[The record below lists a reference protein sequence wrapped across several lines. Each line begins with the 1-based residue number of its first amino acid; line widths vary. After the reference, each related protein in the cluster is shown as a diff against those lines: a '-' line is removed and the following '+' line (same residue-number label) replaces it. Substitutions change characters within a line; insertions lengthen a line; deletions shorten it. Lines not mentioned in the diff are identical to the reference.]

1 MSAPRD
7 ALAARLAA
15 VALVTVAL
23 PAAALAAPG
32 PAPPLR
38 VLVDGDVDDAAAVR
52 EAFESALA
60 RIDAEVRR
68 LAGGAPLRHRL
79 AEVRVRR
86 AFALAPH
93 KAASSRPGVTEL
105 RAATTLDQRARAALA
120 HEAAHQILWSVCP
133 AVSADALFHEAF
145 AVWASD
151 EAPLWL
157 DDEDYLSLPRARE
170 LLDKNPIDSRAA
182 RRALAR
188 LVSEEHEAPRAL
200 ASRLRA
206 CADGA
211 TVPPLAV
218 AELAAHAAEDVDVTV
233 VLQRATGEIVTARG
247 DATRPLPFGSTLKP
261 FLVAAARMG
270 QRPTP
275 KLPPRATDPL
285 WACHQSAELR
295 TLDERDA
302 LLLSCNGWFMDWA
315 GRDGDVAHLGELG
328 PLLLDYGLSA
338 LPADMPQAIGLQAKL
353 TLPPLGLAR
362 AYRAL
367 SFARPDV
374 LELLE
379 DNAKRGTLAGAE
391 GLRGVATK
399 TGTVRGLGSAPD
411 LGWLVAVNDDVVVV
425 RARSGVVPQA
435 LVDDVVDTLQKLPR
449 AARTVAVQTFGLLPA
464 DQPRARCPSRGFVV
478 SSAAAGRAGATA
490 TALARLTRQGA
501 ALCDEAW
508 ELTLDETR
516 TRPYL
521 GVFTWQPPGEAAP
534 TGGTAR
540 QERARRGADFILHT
554 SLGRYA
560 ASVLQAEDA
569 EAAGAARDALARVIA
584 HNVLHPEER
593 HAGRPLCDT
602 THCQVFLG
610 TAAAPLGA
618 SSLEPLAARSFLMFS
633 KGGMQPW
640 RQSRSL
646 AQWRAALAAAGVGES
661 PELRVVGVRGD
672 QLALLVRSV
681 AGDAE
686 EAMTLSCEGVRNALA
701 LPSCPSRIL
710 VEGTQV
716 RFEGAGAGHG
726 RGLDVERAKDAARAG
741 QSAEQIL
748 RAAYGASITAP

>member
-1 MSAPRD
+1 MRPLQGASLAFLGAL
-7 ALAARLAA
+7 ALAASAR
-15 VALVTVAL
+15 
-23 PAAALAAPG
+23 AAPSEG
-32 PAPPLR
+32 SPLH
-38 VLVDGDVDDAAAVR
+38 VVVDGDVGDAAAVR
-52 EAFESALA
+52 AAFETALG
-60 RIDAEVRR
+60 RIDGELRR
-68 LAGGAPLRHRL
+68 LGGGAPLHHRL
-79 AEVRVRR
+79 AEVRIRR

-105 RAATTLDQRARAALA
+105 RALSSLDERTRAALA
-120 HEAAHQILWSVCP
+120 HEAAHQVLWSACP
-133 AVSADALFHEAF
+133 ASSADALFHEAF
-145 AVWASD
+145 AVWASG

-157 DDEDYLSLPRARE
+157 SDEDYLSLPRARE

-188 LVSEEHEAPRAL
+188 LVTEEREAPRAL
-200 ASRLRA
+200 VSRLRA
-206 CADGA
+206 CVDGA
-211 TVPPLAV
+211 AVPRLAV
-218 AELAAHAAEDVDVTV
+218 AELAAHAAEDVNVTV
-233 VLQRATGEIVTARG
+233 VLQRATGELVATRG
-247 DATRPLPFGSTLKP
+247 DPGRPLPFGSTLKP

-270 QRPTP
+270 QRPMP
-275 KLPPRATDPL
+275 RLPPRATDPL
-285 WACHQSAELR
+285 WACHQGKDLAI
-295 TLDERDA
+295 LDERDA

-315 GRDGDVAHLGELG
+315 GRDSDVARFGELG
-328 PLLLDYGLSA
+328 PVLLDYGLSA
-338 LPADMPQAIGLQAKL
+338 LPADMPAAIGLQARL
-353 TLPPLGLAR
+353 TLSPLGLAH

-379 DNAKRGTLAGAE
+379 DNATRGTLAGAA
-391 GLRGVATK
+391 GLRGVAAK

-411 LGWLVAVNDDVVVV
+411 LGWLVAVNEDVVVV
-425 RARSGVVPQA
+425 RVRSGVVPLA
-435 LVDDVVDTLQKLPR
+435 LVDDVVEALRTVPR

-464 DQPRARCPSRGFVV
+464 EQPRARCASRGLVL
-478 SSAAAGRAGATA
+478 SSTAAAHAGATS
-490 TALARLTRQGA
+490 TPLAQLTRQGV

-508 ELTLDETR
+508 ELTLDDTR

-521 GVFTWQPPGEAAP
+521 GAFTWQPPGEAAP

-540 QERARRGADFILHT
+540 QERARRGADFVLHT
-554 SLGRYA
+554 SLGRYT

-569 EAAGAARDALARVIA
+569 EATGAARDALARVIA

-593 HAGRPLCDT
+593 HGGRPLCDT

-610 TAAAPLGA
+610 TAAPPLGA
-618 SSLEPLAARSFLMFS
+618 ASLEALAGSSFLMFS

-672 QLALLVRSV
+672 QLALLVRSA
-681 AGDAE
+681 AGDSE

-701 LPSCPSRIL
+701 LPSCPARIL

-726 RGLDVERAKDAARAG
+726 RGLDVERAKEAARAG
-741 QSAEQIL
+741 QSTEQIL
-748 RAAYGASITAP
+748 RTAYGRSITAP